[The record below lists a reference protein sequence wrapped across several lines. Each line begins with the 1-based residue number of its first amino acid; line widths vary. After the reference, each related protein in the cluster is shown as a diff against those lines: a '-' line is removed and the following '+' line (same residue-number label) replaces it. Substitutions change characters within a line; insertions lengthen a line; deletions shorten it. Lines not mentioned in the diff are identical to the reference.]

1 MNMKHS
7 FSCRILLV
15 EDDASDA
22 HLLRQLLKQVAD
34 STFDV
39 IWVKSLAEAL
49 DHLKT
54 DGPDIVLLDLTL
66 PDSSGLKTVQAG
78 RAAAGMLPLIVL
90 TGHDDADFA
99 LQTLEAGAQDY
110 LIKGA
115 FEADDLVRAI
125 RYAMSRAKLEQRLS
139 EAEERWRFAL
149 EGAGDGIWDWDV
161 LTGEVKYSSRLK
173 AMLGYGENEMQ
184 DRIEEWTIRIH
195 PEDAEQVNSD
205 VQAYFE
211 GRSPVYAREH
221 RLRCKNGKW
230 KWVLDRGKV
239 VSRDAAG
246 KPLRMIGTFTDIDWL
261 KQAEELSRLS
271 NTVFNTVDEAL
282 LVTDANNRIV
292 MVNPSFT
299 RVTGYTFEDVSGR
312 NPSMLASGR
321 HGEVFYHDLWEK
333 LGREGGWCGEI
344 WNRRKDGEAY
354 IEWASIKQVTDAQG
368 KPTHYVAAFS
378 DITVRKANE
387 ENIRHQAQYDALTD
401 LPNRVLLFDRLQ
413 QALAQAKRDKARLAL
428 MYVDLDRF
436 KQINDSLGHT
446 IGDLVLQQAAERMQG
461 CVREVDTVARIG
473 GDEFIVL
480 LPIIEN
486 DEDALIVAEKIRQV
500 LCQPFEISGQSLKLS
515 SSIGIAIYPDHGT
528 SEDEITGNADIAMY
542 IAKEAGRDNVK
553 IYTQGMQ
560 VKD

>member
-1 MNMKHS
+1 M
-7 FSCRILLV
+7 

-22 HLLRQLLKQVAD
+22 NLLRQLLKQVTDA
-34 STFDV
+34 TFDV
-39 IWVKSLAEAL
+39 VWVKSLAEAQNQL
-49 DHLKT
+49 NADS
-54 DGPDIVLLDLTL
+54 PDIVLLDLTL
-66 PDSSGLKTVQAG
+66 PDSSGLQTVQAG

-149 EGAGDGIWDWDV
+149 EGAGDGVWDWNV
-161 LTGEVKYSSRLK
+161 QTGEVKFSRYFK
-173 AMLGYGENEMQ
+173 AMLGYGEDEMK
-184 DRIEEWTIRIH
+184 DSLDEWTTRIH
-195 PEDAEQVNSD
+195 PDDAAQVMSE

-211 GRSPVYAREH
+211 GRSATYAIEH

-230 KWVLDRGKV
+230 KWILDRGKV

-246 KPLRMIGTFTDIDWL
+246 KPLRMIGTHTDIDIK
-261 KQAEELSRLS
+261 KQAEEASRLS
-271 NTVFNTVDEAL
+271 NTVFNTVDEAIV
-282 LVTDANNRIV
+282 VTDADNHII

-299 RVTGYTFEDVSGR
+299 RVTGYTFEDVSGK

-321 HGEVFYHDLWEK
+321 HGKAFYHELWDK
-333 LGREGGWCGEI
+333 LVSEGGWCGEI
-344 WNRRKDGEAY
+344 WNRRKNGEAY
-354 IEWASIKQVTDAQG
+354 VEWASIKQVTDAHG

-436 KQINDSLGHT
+436 KQINDSLGHS
-446 IGDLVLQQAAERMQG
+446 IGDLVLQQAAERMQD

-500 LCQPFEISGQSLKLS
+500 LCLPFEISGQSLQLS

-560 VKD
+560 VRD

>member
-1 MNMKHS
+1 MSMKHG

-22 HLLRQLLKQVAD
+22 HLFHQLLKRVSDATFTVA
-34 STFDV
+34 
-39 IWVKSLAEAL
+39 WVKSLAEAR
-49 DHLKT
+49 DHLKA
-54 DGPDIVLLDLTL
+54 DCPDVVLLDLTL
-66 PDSSGLKTVQAG
+66 PDSSGLQTVHAG

-149 EGAGDGIWDWDV
+149 EGAGDGVWDWDV
-161 LTGEVKYSSRLK
+161 LTGKVKFSRCFK
-173 AMLGYGENEMQ
+173 AMLGYGEDEMK
-184 DRIEEWTIRIH
+184 DSLDEWTTRIH
-195 PEDAEQVNSD
+195 PDDFEQVMSE
-205 VQAYFE
+205 VQAYLD
-211 GRSPVYAREH
+211 GRSTTYAKEH

-239 VSRDAAG
+239 VSRDADG
-246 KPLRMIGTFTDIDWL
+246 KPLRMIGTHTDIDML

-282 LVTDANNRIV
+282 LVTDADNRIV

-299 RVTGYTFEDVSGR
+299 RVTGYTLEEVSGR
-312 NPSMLASGR
+312 NPSVLSSGR
-321 HGEVFYHDLWEK
+321 HGQDFYRQLWAK
-333 LGREGGWCGEI
+333 LDSEGGWSGEL
-344 WNRRKDGEAY
+344 WNRRKNGEAY
-354 IEWASIKQVTDAQG
+354 VEWASIKRVTDAHG

-413 QALAQAKRDKARLAL
+413 QALAQAKREQSHLAL
-428 MYVDLDRF
+428 MYVDLDKF
-436 KQINDSLGHT
+436 KQINDSLGHA
-446 IGDLVLQQAAERMQG
+446 IGDEVLQRVADRMQA

-473 GDEFIVL
+473 GDEFVVL
-480 LPIIEN
+480 LPVIEN
-486 DEDALIVAEKIRQV
+486 EEDALIVAEKIRH
-500 LCQPFEISGQSLKLS
+500 LLNQPFDIAGQHLEIS

-528 SEDEITGNADIAMY
+528 TEDEITANADIAMY
-542 IAKEAGRDNVK
+542 LAKEAGRDTVK
-553 IYTQGMQ
+553 LFRHGMR
-560 VKD
+560 VCD

>member
-1 MNMKHS
+1 MIPK
-7 FSCRILLV
+7 
-15 EDDASDA
+15 
-22 HLLRQLLKQVAD
+22 
-34 STFDV
+34 
-39 IWVKSLAEAL
+39 
-49 DHLKT
+49 
-54 DGPDIVLLDLTL
+54 DLTEIF
-66 PDSSGLKTVQAG
+66 SSKRFSPRLLLGTLIINLFMV
-78 RAAAGMLPLIVL
+78 MLV
-90 TGHDDADFA
+90 G
-99 LQTLEAGAQDY
+99 
-110 LIKGA
+110 
-115 FEADDLVRAI
+115 LVRAI

-149 EGAGDGIWDWDV
+149 EGAGDGVWDWDV
-161 LTGEVKYSSRLK
+161 ETGEVKYSTRLK

-211 GRSPVYAREH
+211 GRSPAYAREH

-239 VSRDAAG
+239 VSCDADG
-246 KPLRMIGTFTDIDWL
+246 KVLRMIGTFTDIDWL

-271 NTVFNTVDEAL
+271 NTVFNTVDEAI
-282 LVTDANNRIV
+282 LVTDANNHIV

-299 RVTGYTFEDVSGR
+299 RVTGYTLEEVSGR
-312 NPSMLASGR
+312 NPSVLSSGR
-321 HGEVFYHDLWEK
+321 HGQDFYRQLWAK
-333 LGREGGWCGEI
+333 LDSEGVWSGEL
-344 WNRRKDGEAY
+344 WNRRKNGEAY
-354 IEWASIKQVTDAQG
+354 VEWASIKRVTDAHG

-413 QALAQAKRDKARLAL
+413 QALAQAKREQSRLAL
-428 MYVDLDRF
+428 MYVDLDKF
-436 KQINDSLGHT
+436 KQINDSLGHA
-446 IGDLVLQQAAERMQG
+446 IGDEVLQRVADRMQA

-473 GDEFIVL
+473 GDEFVVL
-480 LPIIEN
+480 LPVIEN
-486 DEDALIVAEKIRQV
+486 EEDALIVAEKIRH
-500 LCQPFEISGQSLKLS
+500 LLNQPFDIAGQHLEIS

-528 SEDEITGNADIAMY
+528 TEDEITANADIAMY
-542 IAKEAGRDNVK
+542 LAKEAGRDTVK
-553 IYTQGMQ
+553 MYTPGMQ